1 MQKKNIGF
9 TLIELLVVI
18 AIISI
23 LAGLLLPALAK
34 AKNRAVATS
43 CLSNMRQIGM
53 ASSMYAAENGD
64 ALPRSS
70 HQGLSWVDTLQ
81 PHTSGTN
88 LWRCPE
94 DENRVRPYSY
104 AINDF
109 LLPQK
114 VGSTTTDF
122 SRSSVVPAPSDTFF
136 MAECANAYTN
146 SDHFHLVKK
155 GYAETNFE
163 SQVAVTRHLNKANY
177 LFVDGHVQA
186 LQWKIVRQ
194 KLLQQGSRFVA
205 PAGGTP

>member
-1 MQKKNIGF
+1 MV
-9 TLIELLVVI
+9 TLGQR
-18 AIISI
+18 A
-23 LAGLLLPALAK
+23 LPA
-34 AKNRAVATS
+34 
-43 CLSNMRQIGM
+43 I
-53 ASSMYAAENGD
+53 
-64 ALPRSS
+64 PP
-70 HQGLSWVDTLQ
+70 VDTIEQVAPL
-81 PHTSGTN
+81 S
-88 LWRCPE
+88 
-94 DENRVRPYSY
+94 V
-104 AINDF
+104 
-109 LLPQK
+109 
-114 VGSTTTDF
+114 ST
-122 SRSSVVPAPSDTFF
+122 SVVPAPSDTFF

>member
-1 MQKKNIGF
+1 MPKRNAAF

-18 AIISI
+18 AIIAI
-23 LAGLLLPALAK
+23 LAGMILPALAK
-34 AKNRAVATS
+34 AKNHAIAIS
-43 CLSNMRQIGM
+43 CLNNLRQIGM
-53 ASSMYAAENGD
+53 ASCMYAAENGD

-81 PHTSGTN
+81 PYTAGTN

-114 VGSTTTDF
+114 AGSTNADF
-122 SRSSVVPAPSDTFF
+122 SRSSIVPAPSETFF

-163 SQVAVTRHLNKANY
+163 SQVAVIRHLNKANY

-186 LQWKIVRQ
+186 VPWKRASEILVQR
-194 KLLQQGSRFVA
+194 GSRFVVPGGA
-205 PAGGTP
+205 P